1 MYFVI
6 YAYVYSYTYSVRV
19 KIRHYKTDHIMHI
32 LSSLYVY
39 ARVLVCLLNLSNIF
53 KIFPNNISCDLFVT
67 IWVSLDLIFN
77 DFLCNW
83 PYSKNTQFLL
93 STLLSILALFDSC
106 SVHLS
111 SFISVLVLG
120 YFRRKNPGLWSFKL
134 NCYKQILQ
142 LNISLNRQLS
152 P

>member
-1 MYFVI
+1 MCNLRIRIFVYI
-6 YAYVYSYTYSVRV
+6 RV

-39 ARVLVCLLNLSNIF
+39 ARVHVCLLNLSNIF
-53 KIFPNNISCDLFVT
+53 KIFPNNISYDLINVT
-67 IWVSLDLIFN
+67 IWVSLDLIFS

-93 STLLSILALFDSC
+93 STRHSILALFDSC

-120 YFRRKNPGLWSFKL
+120 YFRRKNPGLWTFKL
-134 NCYKQILQ
+134 NCYKQILVKH
-142 LNISLNRQLS
+142 IFE
-152 P
+152 

>member
-39 ARVLVCLLNLSNIF
+39 ARVHVCLQNLSNIF

-67 IWVSLDLIFN
+67 IWVSLDLLIFS
-77 DFLCNW
+77 DFLCN
-83 PYSKNTQFLL
+83 
-93 STLLSILALFDSC
+93 
-106 SVHLS
+106 
-111 SFISVLVLG
+111 
-120 YFRRKNPGLWSFKL
+120 
-134 NCYKQILQ
+134 
-142 LNISLNRQLS
+142 
-152 P
+152 

>member
-6 YAYVYSYTYSVRV
+6 YAYVYSY
-19 KIRHYKTDHIMHI
+19 KTCKN
-32 LSSLYVY
+32 SSLQNWSHHAHTFLLYVY

-67 IWVSLDLIFN
+67 IWVSLDLIFS

-134 NCYKQILQ
+134 IIFFPYGI
-142 LNISLNRQLS
+142 II
-152 P
+152 

>member
-39 ARVLVCLLNLSNIF
+39 ARVHVCLLNLSNIF

-67 IWVSLDLIFN
+67 IWVSLDLIFS

-93 STLLSILALFDSC
+93 STLLSILAIRLIPVLYIYHRLF
-106 SVHLS
+106 
-111 SFISVLVLG
+111 VLVLG

-134 NCYKQILQ
+134 NCYK
-142 LNISLNRQLS
+142 
-152 P
+152 